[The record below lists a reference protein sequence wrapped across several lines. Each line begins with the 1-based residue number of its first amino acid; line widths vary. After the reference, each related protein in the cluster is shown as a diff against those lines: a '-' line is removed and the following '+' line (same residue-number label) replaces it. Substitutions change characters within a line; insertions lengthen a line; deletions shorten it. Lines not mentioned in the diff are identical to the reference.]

1 MVLNASKDPIDL
13 LVSISH
19 HENIL
24 VPYAIYEFFMDECIR
39 IIQNYYTGEGSLPFY
54 ETSRK
59 HMVRQAENGSCL
71 WDIDMSIVS
80 YKIADLKV
88 S

>member
-1 MVLNASKDPIDL
+1 
-13 LVSISH
+13 
-19 HENIL
+19 
-24 VPYAIYEFFMDECIR
+24 
-39 IIQNYYTGEGSLPFY
+39 
-54 ETSRK
+54 
-59 HMVRQAENGSCL
+59 MVRQAENGSCL